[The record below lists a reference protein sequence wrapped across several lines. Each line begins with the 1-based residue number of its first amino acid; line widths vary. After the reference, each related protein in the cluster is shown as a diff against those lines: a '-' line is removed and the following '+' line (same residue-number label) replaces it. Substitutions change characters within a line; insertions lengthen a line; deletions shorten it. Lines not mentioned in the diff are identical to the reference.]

1 MFTFS
6 YTIMRVENKRCGCM
20 RIFFFFKKLN
30 CLKYLILFS
39 NKNQVLDTTL
49 KQNQKINA
57 RMLLNIVYEFDKI
70 SQDRT
75 VI

>member
-1 MFTFS
+1 
-6 YTIMRVENKRCGCM
+6 M